1 MTQCQV
7 RKVRF
12 VERLSQG
19 IQGGISNVDSITYE
33 VYGYFEFVR
42 VNYVGGGYTVRNCSG
57 NSHSAI
63 FREVGR
69 LLDGGYYDEIEFYE
83 EIKNDSTRHQ
93 ERV

>member
-7 RKVRF
+7 EKVRF

-19 IQGGISNVDSITYE
+19 VQGGISNVDSITYE
-33 VYGYFEFVR
+33 VYGSLEFVR

-63 FREVGR
+63 FREVGK
-69 LLDGGYYDEIEFYE
+69 LLDKVIMKLKG
-83 EIKNDSTRHQ
+83 IKLKMTSQDIPQ
-93 ERV
+93 ES